1 MEDCMESYYFF
12 EEELITK
19 MHGSFIQRFN
29 LDNSTAAEL
38 ALEILEILKASS
50 SNLSEVDSFYFQ

>member
-1 MEDCMESYYFF
+1 MEAYYFF
-12 EEELITK
+12 EEELISK

-38 ALEILEILKASS
+38 TLEILEVLKISN
-50 SNLSEVDSFYFQ
+50 SNLSDVDTFYFQ